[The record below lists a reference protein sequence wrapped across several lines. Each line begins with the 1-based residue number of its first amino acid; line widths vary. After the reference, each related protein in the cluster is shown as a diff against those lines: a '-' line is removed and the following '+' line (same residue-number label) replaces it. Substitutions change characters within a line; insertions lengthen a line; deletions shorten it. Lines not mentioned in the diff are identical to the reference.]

1 MTTASTAPTQAV
13 KKDKRPATLAAAA
26 VVLGL
31 AAILTFAS
39 PYLPRGRGFFGFGAA
54 GPRNGQRAGGQA
66 FGNGGTGGAG
76 GGGAGG
82 ASGGAGGGFGAGG
95 GAGGGGG
102 TGGGAGGGFGAG
114 GGGGGGGFGA
124 GGGGFGGGAGGFT
137 AGGTGAAGGSAAR
150 ASFAAITRAL
160 PIVRTGEAIVGGIF
174 TLIAAIGIWQRRR
187 WGMVLAI
194 IGSVVSLLLAAVTLL
209 TPVLGRA
216 LRAFTLYLTFVSLP
230 SWQALVFGILAIVVV
245 VLVLLPPSMKGY
257 IVAPKERRVM

>member
-26 VVLGL
+26 VILGL

-39 PYLPRGRGFFGFGAA
+39 PYLPRGRGFFGFGAQ
-54 GPRNGQRAGGQA
+54 GPRNGQGGGGQA
-66 FGNGGTGGAG
+66 FGNGGGGAG
-76 GGGAGG
+76 GGGGG
-82 ASGGAGGGFGAGG
+82 AGGAGGGFGAGG
-95 GAGGGGG
+95 GAGG
-102 TGGGAGGGFGAG
+102 AGGGFGAG
-114 GGGGGGGFGA
+114 GGAGGAGGGFGA
-124 GGGGFGGGAGGFT
+124 GGGAGGFT
-137 AGGTGAAGGSAAR
+137 AGGTGAGAANR
-150 ASFAAITRAL
+150 ASFAVIARAL

-209 TPVLGRA
+209 TPVLGRT

-230 SWQALVFGILAIVVV
+230 SWQALVFGILAIIVV

-257 IVAPKERRVM
+257 IVAPRERRVM